1 MTFIGI
7 SIACWSLHLM
17 PTVVPR
23 QLFSL
28 FVSLTPLH
36 STSTCFVLV
45 FDKLSSLD
53 CQRVLTRLT
62 TVSYQ
67 HKGGTGEFNSKLC
80 FYFQCQIY
88 LHKLKGGWRF
98 FLFTNV
104 AIMICYGIVGQRCNC
119 FGAKWTELP
128 YLLFMASSP
137 PTATAA
143 AAAVIGRLT

>member
-67 HKGGTGEFNSKLC
+67 HKRGTGEFNSKLC

-88 LHKLKGGWRF
+88 QHKLKGGRRF
-98 FLFTNV
+98 FLFSMWPLSSV
-104 AIMICYGIVGQRCNC
+104 M
-119 FGAKWTELP
+119 ELP
-128 YLLFMASSP
+128 DKDVIASEQNELSCLIYYLWLP
-137 PTATAA
+137 LPQ
-143 AAAVIGRLT
+143 LLLLLLL

>member
-1 MTFIGI
+1 MTFLGI
-7 SIACWSLHLM
+7 SSLHAGASTWC
-17 PTVVPR
+17 PVVPR

-36 STSTCFVLV
+36 STSTCFVVV

-67 HKGGTGEFNSKLC
+67 HKRGTGEFNSKLC

-98 FLFTNV
+98 FLFINV

-143 AAAVIGRLT
+143 AAVIGRLT